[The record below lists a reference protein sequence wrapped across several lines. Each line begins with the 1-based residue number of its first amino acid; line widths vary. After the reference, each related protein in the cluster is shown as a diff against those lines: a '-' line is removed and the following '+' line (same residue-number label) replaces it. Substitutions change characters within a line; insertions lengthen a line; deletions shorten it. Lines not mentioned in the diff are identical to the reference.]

1 MSKQK
6 SPMLYF
12 SHMRISS
19 YIFATLSTL
28 LIFGGIGINIF
39 YRPSE
44 LIAPYTKTT
53 LPPAQ
58 TISETSTP
66 IISPTEIATATL
78 ETKEESIANKIK
90 VTIPLPDEAVKSP
103 LTVSGEARGTWYFE
117 ASFPIEL
124 VDTNGK
130 RLAVTPAQA
139 QSDWMTENFV
149 PFTATL
155 TWSSTSTTATSG
167 VLILHKDN
175 PSGLPEHD
183 EELRIPVKF

>member
-53 LPPAQ
+53 TPPTQ
-58 TISETSTP
+58 TIPETSTP
-66 IISPTEIATATL
+66 IILPTEVTTTTPQAKEDTL
-78 ETKEESIANKIK
+78 ANKIN
-90 VTIPLPDEAVKSP
+90 VLTPLPEGTVKSP
-103 LTVSGEARGTWYFE
+103 LTISGEARGTWYFE

-124 VDTNGK
+124 LDTNGK
-130 RLAVTPAQA
+130 RLAVMPAQA
-139 QSDWMTENFV
+139 QGEWMTENFV

-155 TWSSTSTTATSG
+155 TWASTSTTATSG